1 MGLTMANTVLA
12 LVNIFTMITQVLIW
26 GLVVWA
32 ISSWLVAFNVVNTYN
47 PVVRTILSTLDR
59 IYDPLVRPIRRV
71 LPDLGG
77 VDLSPL
83 VLWLVL
89 AGLQQLV
96 PALVLDSGLLLQ

>member
-1 MGLTMANTVLA
+1 MALPMANTTLA

-32 ISSWLVAFNVVNTYN
+32 ISSWLVAFNVVNNYN
-47 PVVRTILSTLDR
+47 PVVRAIISTLDR

-77 VDLSPL
+77 IDLSPM

-96 PALVLDSGLLLQ
+96 PALVVDSGLLLQ